1 MSKMNPIITNVLTA
15 IVTASI
21 LGVGAWAGGIFS
33 AGSDAL
39 DEAQIE
45 AVIERVMV
53 LDSGDT
59 YAATLSSIN
68 IHLGSIDTSIGHIQG
83 DIRRIDSAVSA
94 LAAE

>member
-1 MSKMNPIITNVLTA
+1 MIVRHAQVTA
-15 IVTASI
+15 I
-21 LGVGAWAGGIFS
+21 
-33 AGSDAL
+33 DAL

-45 AVIERVMV
+45 AVIRRVLI

-83 DIRRIDSAVSA
+83 DIKRIDGAVGE
-94 LAAE
+94 LAKE